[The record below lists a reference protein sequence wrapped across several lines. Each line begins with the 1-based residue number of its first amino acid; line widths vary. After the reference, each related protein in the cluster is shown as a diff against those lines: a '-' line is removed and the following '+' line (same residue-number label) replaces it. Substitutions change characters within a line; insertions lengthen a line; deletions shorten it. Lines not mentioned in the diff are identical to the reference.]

1 MNYSRRQL
9 YALGEPIGESATRL
23 KLGGR
28 IYGGGGGGGGS
39 SSPDKTTQ
47 VTELPEW
54 ARPYAKDTLAKG
66 AALTDINQ
74 NPYQT
79 YGANRIAGFSPMQQ
93 QAQQGAANMQPSQ
106 QLGTASDMA
115 QAAGIGALG
124 ANYQAGRF
132 SNQFRDPGQYQP
144 GQFSM
149 SEAQAPNLQNYQFE
163 NAPRDIQTRPYDA
176 PTMQGQ
182 QTGYNP
188 NLQSFQMDPAER
200 VRTRSFAQ
208 PGSAE
213 AYMSPYM
220 QNVVDIQKREA
231 QRQSGIQGTQ
241 QQAQAA
247 QAGAFGGSRDAIMR
261 AERERNL
268 SQQMGDIQA
277 QGSQAAYQQAQQ
289 QFNQEQQARLSAQ
302 QANQQAGLTVGG
314 QNLNAQQQANVQN
327 AANQLQASG
336 MNAQQAMQAA
346 LANQQAGL
354 TTGSQNLAANLGVQ
368 QLGAGQIGLQTSLA
382 NLNNQ
387 QQAAVQNQAAQLQTQ
402 GMNAQQALQAA
413 LANQQAGMNTGQ
425 FNATNA
431 YNTALQNAQMRQQ
444 SGLSNQALQGQYG
457 LQQGQFQQAANAQ
470 NAQQG
475 LQAAL
480 ANQQT
485 RYNVGAQNLAA
496 NLGVQQLGS
505 GQNMQAQLANQQ
517 ALQQAQNAAEQSR
530 QFGSGQGLQ
539 AANLAAQYGQS
550 AQQLGEQSRQYGAG
564 LGMQGLQT
572 ALQSAGQLGQLGG
585 QQFQQG
591 MDINKLQSAYGGQQQ
606 QQAQRYLDQNYQDF
620 QSQQNNPYKQLGF
633 MSDMIRGLPLGQQ
646 STSQIYSQGPGTVQT
661 LAGLGGAAY
670 GFGKS
675 GLFGKE
681 GGLMTSYA
689 EGGGV
694 TSQDNKDSIVE
705 GMYSMEA
712 LQKAKQAAL
721 ARRDVDTAE
730 AIDERIAELNA
741 IKAQSASIDRGLGS
755 AFDQIPEERQET
767 MMAANGGIVAFAPG
781 GATYGKR
788 FEESLDTLTGMQQP
802 KTQTPEELEQGAM
815 SRLPMLQRMM
825 GPDVTEPFAQELKA
839 EREKLPAQMEKD
851 QGLAIA
857 MASLGLLARKKTKG
871 ESQSQQ
877 LISGLGEAGQQFAG
891 EVSRIKKENREA
903 DNKIRQSQLLIAT
916 AQQQRKEGMAGKA
929 LASQEKAGD
938 QIQDAFKTKVAIQK
952 DAAQLLNTAAGNQL
966 QADTSRYATDTSA
979 KVQREVMNK
988 PSELRDFVNEYEKRV
1003 GKKLTAQEFEQ
1014 AVVKFGEA
1022 RGGYRYS
1029 GPDKTFENDAKFQK
1043 DLTDRTEILRLQKSM
1058 PGKTQAEIEVID
1070 RQIEAER
1077 QKLIE
1082 EYRQTRASGVTSKA
1096 TPSAS
1101 PASNA
1106 PPNQSPLY
1114 VTAPDGKTYRFN
1126 TQAEA
1131 DKFRKQIGG

>member
-231 QRQSGIQGTQ
+231 QRQSAIQGTQ
-241 QQAQAA
+241 QQAQAVG
-247 QAGAFGGSRDAIMR
+247 AGAFGGSRDAIMR

-268 SQQMGDIQA
+268 GQQMGDIQA
-277 QGSQAAYQQAQQ
+277 TGQQAAFQNAQQ
-289 QFNQEQQARLSAQ
+289 QFNAEQQARLQAQ

-314 QNLNAQQQANVQN
+314 QNLGAR
-327 AANQLQASG
+327 
-336 MNAQQAMQAA
+336 
-346 LANQQAGL
+346 
-354 TTGSQNLAANLGVQ
+354 LGVQ
-368 QLGAGQIGLQTSLA
+368 QLGTQTGLQTALA

-402 GMNAQQALQAA
+402 GLNAQQAMQAA
-413 LANQQAGMNTGQ
+413 LANQQMG
-425 FNATNA
+425 
-431 YNTALQNAQMRQQ
+431 
-444 SGLSNQALQGQYG
+444 
-457 LQQGQFQQAANAQ
+457 
-470 NAQQG
+470 
-475 LQAAL
+475 
-480 ANQQT
+480 
-485 RYNVGAQNLAA
+485 YNVGSQNLAA
-496 NLGVQQLGS
+496 NLGVQQLGA
-505 GQNMQAQLANQQ
+505 GQNLQAQLANQQ
-517 ALQQAQNAAEQSR
+517 AFQQAQNAAEQSR
-530 QFGSGQGLQ
+530 QFGAGQGLQ
-539 AANLAAQYGQS
+539 AANLGAQYGQS

-572 ALQSAGQLGQLGG
+572 GLQAAGQLGQLGG

-591 MDINKLQSAYGGQQQ
+591 MDINKLQSAYGGQMQ
-606 QQAQRYLDQNYQDF
+606 QQAQRPLDQAYQDF
-620 QSQQNNPYKQLGF
+620 LNQQNYPYKQLGF
-633 MSDMIRGLPLGQQ
+633 MSDMIRGLPLGSQ
-646 STSQIYSQGPGTVQT
+646 STSSIYEQGPGMTQT

-681 GGLMTSYA
+681 GGLMKSYA
-689 EGGGV
+689 GGGDV

-705 GMYSMEA
+705 GMYSMEG
-712 LQKAKQAAL
+712 LQKAKEAAL

-730 AIDERIAELNA
+730 AIDERIAQLNA
-741 IKAQSASIDRGLGS
+741 IQAQSASIDRGLGS

-781 GATYGKR
+781 GSTYDKR
-788 FEESLDTLTGMQQP
+788 FNESLDTLTGMKP
-802 KTQTPEELEQGAM
+802 PEPQTAEELERGAM
-815 SRLPMLQRMM
+815 NRLPMLERMM
-825 GPDVTEPFAQELKA
+825 GPDVTIPFAEELKSK
-839 EREKLPAQMEKD
+839 REKLPEQMEKD
-851 QGLAIA
+851 VGLAFA
-857 MASLGLLARKKTKG
+857 AKSLGLLARKKRPG
-871 ESQSQQ
+871 ETRRGQ
-877 LISGLGEAGQQFAG
+877 LIAGIGEVGQEFAG
-891 EVSRIKKENREA
+891 EVSRLKKENREA
-903 DNKIRQSQLLIAT
+903 DEKIRQSQLLIAT

-929 LASQEKAGD
+929 LASEEKAD
-938 QIQDAFKTKVAIQK
+938 DKRQDAYKQKVEVQAK
-952 DAAQLLNTAAGNQL
+952 ATQLLGTAYGNQL
-966 QADTSRYATDTSA
+966 QADTSRYSSDQSLKGQLASVAAARDTA
-979 KVQREVMNK
+979 NK
-988 PSELRDFVNEYEKRV
+988 PGEFERMLSEYEKRV
-1003 GKKLTAQEFEQ
+1003 GRKLTPDEYKQ
-1014 AVVKFGEA
+1014 AMTEIGAA
-1022 RGGYRYS
+1022 RYGARYT

-1043 DLTDRTEILRLQKSM
+1043 DLTDRTEMLRLQKSM
-1058 PGKTQAEIEVID
+1058 PGKTPAEIEVLD
-1070 RQIEAER
+1070 GQIEAER

-1096 TPSAS
+1096 TSGAPAPGKSVAEVGTNPPPRAVDLLKKDPSETNRRYFDQTFGAG
-1101 PASNA
+1101 AA
-1106 PPNQSPLY
+1106 AKALGQ
-1114 VTAPDGKTYRFN
+1114 
-1126 TQAEA
+1126 
-1131 DKFRKQIGG
+1131 